1 MSEERT
7 VRFYRGYDGYIVAE
21 CSEIPG
27 CMSQGKTLEEVKK
40 NIADAIDAC
49 LEVMNENPT

>member
-1 MSEERT
+1 MSKEHT
-7 VRFYRGYDGYIVAE
+7 AVFYPGYDGYVVAE
-21 CSEIPG
+21 CPEIPG
-27 CMSQGKTLEEVKK
+27 CMSQGKTLEEAKK